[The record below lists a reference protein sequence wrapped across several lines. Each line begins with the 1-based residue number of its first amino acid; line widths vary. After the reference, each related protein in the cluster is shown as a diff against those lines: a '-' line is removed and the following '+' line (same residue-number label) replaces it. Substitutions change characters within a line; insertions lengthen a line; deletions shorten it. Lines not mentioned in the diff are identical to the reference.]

1 MKRDEDKCKKS
12 GAFDLAGS
20 GVLIRSLKQRVRT
33 CVAIPAGP
41 ASAPMDRRAVA
52 MYQQVEAP
60 VPLKKRRERERKRE
74 REREEYLCV

>member
-1 MKRDEDKCKKS
+1 MQEAPS

-41 ASAPMDRRAVA
+41 MDRRAVA

-60 VPLKKRRERERKRE
+60 VPVEETRRGRETNRA
-74 REREEYLCV
+74 